1 MKFDSD
7 MNNSYFLKP
16 NHFSN
21 ISVRK
26 VELLTQFCKIWK
38 IFMEILWLLLFKTV
52 YYIET
57 NRHENFCR
65 CGIDRIDAKAFFS
78 QTLLI
83 LRYHHVYCC
92 FCMIYQLF
100 LVLNTNHELMIDLY
114 FLHFASYQNHLTK
127 SSHS

>member
-21 ISVRK
+21 MSLRK
-26 VELLTQFCKIWK
+26 VELVTQFCKIWK
-38 IFMEILWLLLFKTV
+38 KFMEISWLLLFKIV

-65 CGIDRIDAKAFFS
+65 CGIDRIDATALFS
-78 QTLLI
+78 QTVLI
-83 LRYHHVYCC
+83 LREHPVC
-92 FCMIYQLF
+92 
-100 LVLNTNHELMIDLY
+100 TKRGIDGN
-114 FLHFASYQNHLTK
+114 F
-127 SSHS
+127 